1 MLSKDAGAGSNVRPR
16 GFDPAPAAGDAT
28 KFGAA
33 LGLIR
38 LQSPSGPL
46 LIRGQYGFLARARD
60 VLRTNF

>member
-1 MLSKDAGAGSNVRPR
+1 MLSKDAGAGSNVLPR
-16 GFDPAPAAGDAT
+16 GFDPAPARPGCDEIWR
-28 KFGAA
+28 G

-46 LIRGQYGFLARARD
+46 LIRGQYGFLARARE